1 MFLIELN
8 NDIAYDAEE
17 RVRDRENTTNREFL
31 EWKGV
36 VIPYWMAGHCI
47 MSNHKF
53 IHSLQ

>member
-31 EWKGV
+31 E
-36 VIPYWMAGHCI
+36 
-47 MSNHKF
+47 
-53 IHSLQ
+53 